1 MGSSGFLP
9 VWKTQRLSKMAVN
22 EGVTIMS
29 LAALPVSASDLETLQ
44 QGIQFFTNTTEATSE
59 ASAINT
65 PGSGQSV
72 FTYAA
77 SLLDSNVSLSQV
89 AMAVGAIAESGT
101 LAVGNAA
108 TPNTLTHFTM
118 QFLPAQIAYATAHHF
133 NQTVYAAEALGEA
146 LSGTTGF
153 GNDWGGLSTSA
164 FVTAV
169 STATGIHA
177 SEIAI
182 WLTNWTS
189 LLGNQ
194 ALAYGATLGDAIGTA
209 LLNPTP
215 ANLETVFSTNTSNPT
230 NTFSP
235 NIVSGSVA
243 NALIGNAD
251 GQYVTGAAL
260 GALPAH
266 TPLQGEFVSI
276 TGTIVTLTT
285 GVDTVHLTH
294 SNSTVNGTLG
304 GAGAG
309 STLTTGDTITAAAGT
324 TNETFNIDG
333 IGSAAVINPTTVG
346 PGNSVSGVET
356 VNIVSNVNVFGLSDQ
371 AVQGNFTATGSE
383 GDWVGLTTL
392 NVTSGGNATGVD
404 VLKVDATTAVD
415 ITDTLLTTTSSALTV
430 TGGSVIT
437 ITEDNLY
444 NTNAGITVNGG
455 TGTTTVSITQTEGAG
470 ATGLDGLVTI
480 TDVNGASTT
489 AAGTITTVTLNGL
502 SAHATDNTITDNA
515 LTSLT
520 VWNSDTTGSP
530 SNGPVNLDIVN
541 NLTSP
546 TNTTLSLTLNHNG
559 VDAAGLGDSATSYLS
574 INDTNNEITT
584 IHLATG
590 PENSFVVINDDGLVT
605 LDTPT
610 ASTGALI
617 GVSFTGVAST
627 INDHVATA
635 VNFDFSGL
643 NAANDI
649 YVDRG
654 VTNNNDVYTLGNG
667 PAHPGAGLGSLF
679 NAAFP
684 NTYGTGYQ
692 EFGIQYDNPTPSNA
706 VTINFGSGA
715 YFIYDNSAVEP
726 GHNYVNTA
734 PNGANLANLNST
746 AIWAALANTNTGDT
760 LLFKGDSVQT
770 IDNAGAVGSLA
781 AGLNIALAQAAHTVT
796 AFNFGA
802 GTDTVFFDHVDNSTN
817 ITAKDAMVEVTGVAY
832 NANTLTS
839 VDHVVHFA

>member
-1 MGSSGFLP
+1 
-9 VWKTQRLSKMAVN
+9 
-22 EGVTIMS
+22 
-29 LAALPVSASDLETLQ
+29 
-44 QGIQFFTNTTEATSE
+44 
-59 ASAINT
+59 
-65 PGSGQSV
+65 
-72 FTYAA
+72 
-77 SLLDSNVSLSQV
+77 
-89 AMAVGAIAESGT
+89 
-101 LAVGNAA
+101 
-108 TPNTLTHFTM
+108 M
-118 QFLPAQIAYATAHHF
+118 QFLPGQIAFVAANHL
-133 NQTVYAAEALGEA
+133 NQTVYAAESLGEA
-146 LSGTTGF
+146 LATSTSSAAAFQT
-153 GNDWGGLSTSA
+153 DWGSLSTTA

-169 STATGIHA
+169 ATATGIHA

-189 LLGNQ
+189 ILGNQ
-194 ALAYGATLGDAIGTA
+194 ALARGATLGDAIGTA
-209 LLNPTP
+209 LLNPTS

-235 NIVSGSVA
+235 NTVSGSVA

-266 TPLQGEFVSI
+266 TPLQGEFVSQ

-285 GVDTVHLTH
+285 GVDTVHLTQ

-309 STLTTGDTITAAAGT
+309 STWTPGDTITAAAGT

-371 AVQGNFTATGSE
+371 AVQGDFTATGSQ

-404 VLKVDATTAVD
+404 VLKVDATTAVN
-415 ITDTLLTTTSSALTV
+415 IADTLLTDTSSALTV

-437 ITEDNLY
+437 ITENNLF
-444 NTNAGITVNGG
+444 NVNAGITVNGG
-455 TGTTTVSITQTEGAG
+455 TGTTTVSITQTEAAG
-470 ATGLDGLVTI
+470 FTGLDGVVTI

-515 LTSLT
+515 LTDLT
-520 VWNSDTTGSP
+520 VWNSDAAP
-530 SNGPVNLDIVN
+530 GPVNLDITN

-546 TNTTLSLTLNHNG
+546 THTTLSVTLNHNG
-559 VDAAGLGDSATSYLS
+559 VDAAGLGESATSDLR

-590 PENSFVVINDDGLVT
+590 PENSFVVINDNGLVT

-617 GVSFTGVAST
+617 GISFGGVAST
-627 INDHVATA
+627 VNDTVATA
-635 VNFDFSGL
+635 VSFDFSGL
-643 NAANDI
+643 NAANDL

-667 PAHPGAGLGSLF
+667 PAHPGAGLGSLY

-684 NTYGTGYQ
+684 VTYGTGYQ
-692 EFGIQYDNPTPSNA
+692 ELGIEQDNTVVGTTNTA
-706 VTINFGSGA
+706 TIKFGSGA
-715 YFIYDNSAVEP
+715 YFIYDNSPIAEP
-726 GHNYVNTA
+726 THAYVNTA
-734 PNGANLANLNST
+734 PNGANMTNLNTT
-746 AIWAALANTNTGDT
+746 AIWAFLNDITAKDTLQFTGDNVQTVDNSGAATSLANGLATALAT
-760 LLFKGDSVQT
+760 
-770 IDNAGAVGSLA
+770 
-781 AGLNIALAQAAHTVT
+781 AAHTAV
-796 AFNFGA
+796 AFNISGN
-802 GTDTVFFDHVDNSTN
+802 TYLFDHVDNSTN
-817 ITAKDAMVEVTGVAY
+817 ITAKDAMVEVAGVF
-832 NANTLTS
+832 NANT
-839 VDHVVHFA
+839 VDAAHVVHFA

>member
-22 EGVTIMS
+22 EGVTVMS

-59 ASAINT
+59 ATAINT

-77 SLLDSNVSLSQV
+77 SLLDSNISLSQV

-118 QFLPAQIAYATAHHF
+118 QFLPAQIAYAAAHHF

-153 GNDWGGLSTSA
+153 GNDWGGLSTTA

-169 STATGIHA
+169 ATATGIHA

-194 ALAYGATLGDAIGTA
+194 ALARGATLGDAIGTA
-209 LLNPTP
+209 LLNPTS

-235 NIVSGSVA
+235 NTVSGSVA

-266 TPLQGEFVSI
+266 TPLQGEFTSQ

-285 GVDTVHLTH
+285 GVDTVHLTQ

-309 STLTTGDTITAAAGT
+309 STRTTGDTITAAAGT

-437 ITEDNLY
+437 ITENNLF
-444 NTNAGITVNGG
+444 NINAGITVNGG
-455 TGTTTVSITQTEGAG
+455 TGTTTVSITQTEGAF
-470 ATGLDGLVTI
+470 ATGLDGVVTI

-515 LTSLT
+515 LTTLT
-520 VWNSDTTGSP
+520 VWNSDAAP
-530 SNGPVNLDIVN
+530 GPVNLDITN

-559 VDAAGLGDSATSYLS
+559 VDAAGLGESATSFLS

-590 PENSFVVINDDGLVT
+590 PENSFAVINDNGLVT

-654 VTNNNDVYTLGNG
+654 ITNNNDVYTLGNG
-667 PAHPGAGLGSLF
+667 PAHPGAGLGNLV
-679 NAAFP
+679 NPALP
-684 NTYGTGYQ
+684 VTYGTGYQ
-692 EFGIQYDNPTPSNA
+692 EFGIQYDNPTPSNT
-706 VTINFGSGA
+706 VTVNFGSGA

-726 GHNYVNTA
+726 GHAYVNTA
-734 PNGANLANLNST
+734 PNGANLTNLNTT
-746 AIWAALANTNTGDT
+746 AVWA
-760 LLFKGDSVQT
+760 F
-770 IDNAGAVGSLA
+770 
-781 AGLNIALAQAAHTVT
+781 LNNV
-796 AFNFGA
+796 
-802 GTDTVFFDHVDNSTN
+802 
-817 ITAKDAMVEVTGVAY
+817 
-832 NANTLTS
+832 
-839 VDHVVHFA
+839 